1 MADIPGR
8 VPPQNVAAEQA
19 LLGCILLNGK
29 VIDNVIPYT
38 KEAEDFYDPKHKK
51 IFKAMMELNDAGSAI
66 DLLTMVES
74 LRTKGQLEDAGGA
87 SYISSLADSVP
98 TAANV
103 EEYAKI
109 VKDKSILRH
118 LIDLSTNIIERSFKE
133 EYEPDEILAKAE
145 TDIFNVTNKKQK
157 DSTIRLKDMVGQ
169 VYENMKLLAGS
180 DRSLLGLATGYK
192 KLDDLMSGLQRSEL
206 IILAARPSVGKTSLA
221 MNIAYNAGTNDK
233 EPANILIFSLE
244 MNSIDLI
251 RRFFAQ
257 GAKVNL
263 VKIRT
268 GRFMSKEE
276 EHRILDTAGR
286 LSDSHIWLD
295 TDDNN
300 VLDIRAKARAKM
312 NELKKDGKTLDLV
325 VIDYLQLIKPSDAKV
340 PREQQISFI
349 TRSLKILAKEVDA
362 PVLALSQL
370 NREPEKRE
378 RTRGKDKKVPP
389 RLSDLRESGAIEQD
403 ADVVIFI
410 DREGDEEER
419 VELTYSDGKQVQ
431 ETRRR
436 CRLIVAK
443 NRNGPTGE
451 QKVIFLQDFTTF
463 EETTERDTDEAI

>member
-1 MADIPGR
+1 MAEIPGR
-8 VPPQNVAAEQA
+8 VPPQNISAEQA
-19 LLGCILLNGK
+19 LLGCILLDGK
-29 VIDNVIPYT
+29 AFDNVIPFT
-38 KEAEDFYDPKHKK
+38 KEADDFYDPRHKR
-51 IFKAMMELNDAGSAI
+51 IFKAMLELYEGDSAI
-66 DLLTMVES
+66 DSLTTIEA

-87 SYISSLADSVP
+87 SYVSSLSDSVP
-98 TAANV
+98 TSANV

-118 LIDLSTNIIERSFKE
+118 LIDLSTRIIETSFKE
-133 EYEPDEILAKAE
+133 EFNPDEILAKAE

-157 DSTIRLKDMVGQ
+157 DSTVRLKDIVGQ
-169 VYENMKLLAGS
+169 VYEDMKLLAGS
-180 DRSLLGLATGYK
+180 DRTLLGLATGYK
-192 KLDDLMSGLQRSEL
+192 KLDDLMSGLQKSEL
-206 IILAARPSVGKTSLA
+206 IILAARPSIGKTSLA
-221 MNIAYNAGTNDK
+221 LNIAYNAGTK
-233 EPANILIFSLE
+233 EQQPANIIIFSLE
-244 MNSIDLI
+244 MNAIDLI
-251 RRFFAQ
+251 RRFFAV
-257 GAKVNL
+257 GAKVKL

-268 GRFMSKEE
+268 GRFINKEE
-276 EHRILDTAGR
+276 EHRILDVAGK

-325 VIDYLQLIKPSDAKV
+325 IVDYLQLVRPSDMRV

-349 TRSLKILAKEVDA
+349 TRSLKILAKEINA
-362 PVLALSQL
+362 PVMALSQL

-410 DREGDEEER
+410 DREDEEEQR
-419 VELTYSDGKQVQ
+419 YERTYSDGQREE
-431 ETRRR
+431 ETQRN
-436 CRLIVAK
+436 CRLIIAK

-451 QKVIFLQDFTTF
+451 QKVVFVQDFTSF
-463 EETTERDTDEAI
+463 AEASERDTDEAI